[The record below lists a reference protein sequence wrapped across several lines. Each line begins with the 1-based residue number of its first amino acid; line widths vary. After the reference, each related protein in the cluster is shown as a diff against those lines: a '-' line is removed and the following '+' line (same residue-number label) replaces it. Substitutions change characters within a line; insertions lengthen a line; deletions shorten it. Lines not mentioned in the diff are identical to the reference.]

1 MTVNGVGLVRITV
14 TAPNRRM
21 DLALPEDAV
30 VAEIIP
36 GLLARAGADLADRGI
51 GHGGWVLRRFDGTP
65 LAHDRT
71 FAAHRVRDG
80 EVLRLA
86 PRRQEW
92 PELDYDDLVD
102 AIATSSRRRPRWA
115 PRYTRIAG
123 LGLGATVILLGLV
136 AVAQAGPDW
145 SAPARWALGQAV
157 LLLVAGIVLAR
168 VFGDEPAGA
177 VVGLAALPYGF
188 AWGLLSQAGGLP
200 LTGLGMPQLLV
211 GCAAFACFGV
221 VGYAAVGAGQWLFA
235 GCAATGL
242 FGALG
247 TWLGGAFALSSVQVS
262 AILVGLLLPLS
273 PLFGS
278 LAIRLA
284 KLPLPAL
291 PRSTADLVRDD
302 PQPPRRVVHQAVTR
316 ADALLTGM
324 LIGAA
329 VVCAVSMVV
338 LMRGGGLLDVALAI
352 AASAGF
358 LLRSR
363 LHPLVRQR
371 VPLLLAG
378 LTGPAS
384 VLLGLARMNGPAGLM
399 LGASGLVAL
408 GALAIGIGMV
418 YSRRAAS
425 PYLGRSAEI
434 AEIVLI
440 LAVLPLACTVLGL
453 YGWLRGLGG

>member
-14 TAPNRRM
+14 TASNRRM

-36 GLLARAGADLADRGI
+36 GLLARAGEALADHGI
-51 GHGGWVLRRFDGTP
+51 VHGGWVLRRFDGTP
-65 LAHDRT
+65 LANDRT
-71 FAAHRVRDG
+71 FRAYRVRDG
-80 EVLRLA
+80 EVLRLV

-115 PRYTRIAG
+115 SRYTRIAG
-123 LGLGATVILLGLV
+123 LGLGAAVILLGLL

-145 SAPARWALGQAV
+145 SAPSRWALGQAV
-157 LLLVAGIVLAR
+157 LLLIAGIVLAR
-168 VFGDEPAGA
+168 VVGDAKAGA

-188 AWGLLSQAGGLP
+188 AWGLLSQLGTAP
-200 LTGLGMPQLLV
+200 LTSIGTPQLLV
-211 GCAAFACFGV
+211 GCAALASFGT
-221 VGYAAVGAGQWLFA
+221 VGYAAVGQGQWLFA
-235 GCAATGL
+235 GGAATGL
-242 FGALG
+242 FGAIG
-247 TWLGGAFALSSVQVS
+247 TWVGGAFALSSVQVA
-262 AILVGLLLPLS
+262 AILVGLLLPAS

-284 KLPLPAL
+284 KLPLPML

-302 PQPPRRVVHQAVTR
+302 PQPPRRAVHQAVTR

-324 LIGAA
+324 LTGAA
-329 VVCAVSMVV
+329 VVCAVGMAV
-338 LMRGGGLLDVALAI
+338 LLAGGALLDMVLALVAA
-352 AASAGF
+352 AGF
-358 LLRSR
+358 LLRAR

-378 LTGPAS
+378 LTAPVSA
-384 VLLGLARMNGPAGLM
+384 LLGLARMNGPAGLM
-399 LGASGLVAL
+399 LGASGLVAV
-408 GALAIGIGMV
+408 GALAIGIGMI
-418 YSRRAAS
+418 YSRRGAS

-434 AEIVLI
+434 VEILVI
-440 LAVLPLACTVLGL
+440 LAVLPLACSVLGL

>member
-1 MTVNGVGLVRITV
+1 
-14 TAPNRRM
+14 
-21 DLALPEDAV
+21 
-30 VAEIIP
+30 
-36 GLLARAGADLADRGI
+36 
-51 GHGGWVLRRFDGTP
+51 
-65 LAHDRT
+65 
-71 FAAHRVRDG
+71 
-80 EVLRLA
+80 
-86 PRRQEW
+86 
-92 PELDYDDLVD
+92 
-102 AIATSSRRRPRWA
+102 
-115 PRYTRIAG
+115 
-123 LGLGATVILLGLV
+123 
-136 AVAQAGPDW
+136 
-145 SAPARWALGQAV
+145 
-157 LLLVAGIVLAR
+157 
-168 VFGDEPAGA
+168 
-177 VVGLAALPYGF
+177 
-188 AWGLLSQAGGLP
+188 
-200 LTGLGMPQLLV
+200 MPQLLV
-211 GCAAFACFGV
+211 GCAALASFGA
-221 VGYAAVGAGQWLFA
+221 VGYVAVGEGQWLFA
-235 GCAATGL
+235 GGVATGL
-242 FGALG
+242 FGLLG
-247 TWLGGAFALSSVQVS
+247 TWVGGAFALSSVQVA

-329 VVCAVSMVV
+329 VVCTVGMMV
-338 LMRGGGLLDVALAI
+338 LLSSAAMLDVMLALV
-352 AASAGF
+352 ASAGF

-378 LTGPAS
+378 LTGPVSA
-384 VLLGLARMNGPAGLM
+384 LLGLARMNGPAGLM
-399 LGASGLVAL
+399 LGASGLVAV

-418 YSRRAAS
+418 YSRRGAS